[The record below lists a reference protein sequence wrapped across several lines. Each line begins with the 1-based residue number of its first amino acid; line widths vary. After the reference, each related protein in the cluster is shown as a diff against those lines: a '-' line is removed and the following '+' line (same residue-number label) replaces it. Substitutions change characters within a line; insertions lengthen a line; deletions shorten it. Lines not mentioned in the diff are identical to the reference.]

1 MKKNFLLPALLPAF
15 LLAFTLAIPTGIV
28 GCSKKGG
35 EGAEAAKAA
44 GASRLVLAE
53 DGDLTLDDESVT
65 MEELPAKVGE
75 VKARGGSI
83 WYHRAG
89 PRDQRPPEAMQVLNI
104 LVSAQVPVQ
113 LYEDAAFTR
122 PLGMSGGNAPPLR

>member
-1 MKKNFLLPALLPAF
+1 MKKFLLLPVL
-15 LLAFTLAIPTGIV
+15 LLAFSVPVLS

-35 EGAEAAKAA
+35 EGAEAAQAA
-44 GASRLVLAE
+44 GATRLVLQE
-53 DGDLTLDDESVT
+53 DGALRLDDQPVT
-65 MEELPAKVGE
+65 MDELPAKVDE

-113 LYEDAAFTR
+113 LYEDSEFTR
-122 PLGMSGGNAPPLR
+122 PLGMNGGNAPPLR